1 MKYPFEASMEEL
13 RGNISGFVQVICD
26 SLESEFLTMP
36 KGEGFV
42 NYETFEKA
50 YELLKRETEGFN
62 NLGVAAVLKAIK
74 AAPVTLCVVRA
85 MLGFTPPEWAYVASQ
100 RSGVEISQGYAR
112 SLDRRAR
119 DRPLE
124 PMSLTPTMERRVGAL
139 VKAACQLLNKGCP
152 RTRPEDIH
160 RLCKADTGSGRTS
173 LASAA
178 RLGLPYPVLLYE
190 RFLGRPFAGHK
201 DSVSEL
207 IGDVLECKIER
218 TLDGAGISFRKT
230 KRAERLPG
238 FDQAPDF
245 IVPNEFNPAVV
256 IEAKI
261 SEDDGTARDKVTR
274 VQHLAELSTQESA
287 GGRPRFEVVAVISGR
302 GFGVRKEDMKKL
314 LMATRGKVFTPHLL
328 QGLVPNTRLKEFA
341 RG

>member
-112 SLDRRAR
+112 SLDRWCTGQALGADEPHANHGKAR
-119 DRPLE
+119 GSPRQGCL
-124 PMSLTPTMERRVGAL
+124 PTA
-139 VKAACQLLNKGCP
+139 QQ
-152 RTRPEDIH
+152 
-160 RLCKADTGSGRTS
+160 
-173 LASAA
+173 
-178 RLGLPYPVLLYE
+178 GLPQDE
-190 RFLGRPFAGHK
+190 AGRHP
-201 DSVSEL
+201 S
-207 IGDVLECKIER
+207 
-218 TLDGAGISFRKT
+218 TL
-230 KRAERLPG
+230 
-238 FDQAPDF
+238 Q
-245 IVPNEFNPAVV
+245 
-256 IEAKI
+256 
-261 SEDDGTARDKVTR
+261 
-274 VQHLAELSTQESA
+274 
-287 GGRPRFEVVAVISGR
+287 GRH
-302 GFGVRKEDMKKL
+302 GVRPDQPCL
-314 LMATRGKVFTPHLL
+314 RGQT
-328 QGLVPNTRLKEFA
+328 GLALSRPSL
-341 RG
+341 